1 MSTTLQSSP
10 TPAPGNPPLV
20 AAEKGSSLWT
30 DAFARLKKN
39 KLSMLGGIIVIL
51 ILLACFVLTPILSS
65 KLFGMNANEQDL
77 ANSFAK
83 PGETGLLGTDQ
94 LGRDMLMRVLEG
106 GQISLLVAILATLIT
121 VTIGIVYGGIAGYV
135 GGRTETVMMRIVDGL
150 LAMPFLIIV
159 ILFRELI
166 SGFVEEWSRSFIEWY
181 TKVFEPDADSLANL
195 VDNVL
200 RFSNLFPL
208 VIAIAAF
215 GWLTM
220 GRIVRT
226 SAASLRRQEFVEA
239 ARSLGLP
246 HRRIL
251 FRHILPN
258 MLGPI
263 IIYATLTIPSFI
275 LYEATLSFIGLG
287 IEPPNSSWGIL
298 IKEGANYLE
307 TNPIVLA
314 IPAIMFSLTLFA
326 FNFLGDGLRD
336 ALDPK
341 SSKD

>member
-1 MSTTLQSSP
+1 MSFQ
-10 TPAPGNPPLV
+10 PATAVPDI
-20 AAEKGSSLWT
+20 EKGSSLWT
-30 DAFARLKKN
+30 DAFSRLKKN
-39 KLSMLGGIIVIL
+39 KLAIAGGIVVVTIL
-51 ILLACFVLTPILSS
+51 VACFIITPILS
-65 KLFGMNANEQDL
+65 FGFKMSSSNQDL
-77 ANSFAK
+77 ANRFAS
-83 PGETGLLGTDQ
+83 PGTTGLLGTDQ

-106 GQISLLVAILATLIT
+106 GQISLLVAIIATAIT

-135 GGRTETVMMRIVDGL
+135 GGRTETIMMRIVDGL
-150 LAMPFLIIV
+150 LAMPFLIII

-166 SGFVEEWSRSFIEWY
+166 SVQVNDLGKW
-181 TKVFEPDADSLANL
+181 L
-195 VDNVL
+195 VDSRGFNADLVL
-200 RFSNLFPL
+200 RFSNLAPL
-208 VIAIAAF
+208 ILAIAAF

-246 HRRIL
+246 HHRIL

-298 IKEGANYLE
+298 IKEGAFFLE
-307 TNPIVLA
+307 TYPMILL
-314 IPAIMFSLTLFA
+314 IPAIVFSLTLFA

>member
-1 MSTTLQSSP
+1 MPETQ
-10 TPAPGNPPLV
+10 
-20 AAEKGSSLWT
+20 KGTSLWA
-30 DAFARLKKN
+30 DAFVRLKKN
-39 KLSMLGGIIVIL
+39 KLALLGGITVIG
-51 ILLACFVLTPILSS
+51 ILVACYILAPLLSF
-65 KLFGMNANEQDL
+65 FGYDATTQDL
-77 ANSFAK
+77 ARRFAG
-83 PGETGLLGTDQ
+83 PSGDTLLGTDQ
-94 LGRDMLMRVLEG
+94 LGRDLLMRILEG
-106 GQISLLVAILATLIT
+106 GQISLLVALIATSLT
-121 VTIGIVYGGIAGYV
+121 VTFGIIYGGIAGYV
-135 GGRTETVMMRIVDGL
+135 GGKTETIMMRIVDGL

-166 SGFVEEWSRSFIEWY
+166 SAKVEVYNHSFLNFYQEN
-181 TKVFEPDADSLANL
+181 FDPSPEALSGM
-195 VDNVL
+195 VDTVL
-200 RFSNLFPL
+200 RFSNLIPL
-208 VIAIAAF
+208 IFAIAAF

-220 GRIVRT
+220 GRIVRS

-239 ARSLGLP
+239 ARSLGLS

-287 IEPPNSSWGIL
+287 IQPPNSSWGIL
-298 IKEGANYLE
+298 IKEGAFFLE
-307 TNPIVLA
+307 TKPFILLY
-314 IPAIMFSLTLFA
+314 PALLFSLTLFA

-341 SSKD
+341 ASKD

>member
-1 MSTTLQSSP
+1 MSSSSASN
-10 TPAPGNPPLV
+10 PALPSL
-20 AAEKGSSLWT
+20 EKGSSLWS

-39 KLSMLGGIIVIL
+39 KLAIAGGVVVLTIL
-51 ILLACFVLTPILSS
+51 FACFIITPILT
-65 KLFGMNANEQDL
+65 FGFGFNANQQDL
-77 ANSFAK
+77 ANRFAT
-83 PGETGLLGTDQ
+83 PGTSGLLGTDQ

-106 GQISLLVAILATLIT
+106 GQISLLVAILATTLT
-121 VTIGIVYGGIAGYV
+121 VAIGIIYGGIAGYV
-135 GGRTETVMMRIVDGL
+135 GGRVETVMMRIVDGL

-166 SGFVEEWSRSFIEWY
+166 AARIDVLSKW
-181 TKVFEPDADSLANL
+181 L
-195 VDNVL
+195 VDAWNFDPDLVL
-200 RFSNLFPL
+200 RFSNLAPL
-208 VIAIAAF
+208 ILAIAAF

-226 SAASLRRQEFVEA
+226 ASASLRRQEFVEA

-246 HRRIL
+246 HHRIL

-298 IKEGANYLE
+298 IKEGANFLE
-307 TNPIVLA
+307 TYPTILA
-314 IPAIMFSLTLFA
+314 IPAILFSLTLFA

>member
-1 MSTTLQSSP
+1 MSVAIHSKTP
-10 TPAPGNPPLV
+10 TAAPSV
-20 AAEKGSSLWT
+20 EKGSSLWS
-30 DAFARLKKN
+30 DAYTRLKKN
-39 KLSMLGGIIVIL
+39 KLAMLGGIVVFL
-51 ILLACFVLTPILSS
+51 ILFACFIVTPILS
-65 KLFGMNANEQDL
+65 KMGMDATAQDL
-77 ANSFAK
+77 SNQFAK
-83 PGETGLLGTDQ
+83 PGEGSLLGTDQ

-106 GQISLLVAILATLIT
+106 GQISLLVAILSTLLT

-135 GGRTETVMMRIVDGL
+135 GGKTEAIMMRIVDGL

-166 SGFVEEWSRSFIEWY
+166 AARTDLIAEWLVANWGFSS
-181 TKVFEPDADSLANL
+181 DL
-195 VDNVL
+195 VL
-200 RFSNLFPL
+200 RFSNLVPL
-208 VIAIAAF
+208 IFAIAAF

-226 SAASLRRQEFVEA
+226 AAASLRRQEFVEA

-246 HRRIL
+246 HHRIL

-258 MLGPI
+258 MLGPV

-298 IKEGANYLE
+298 IKEGANFLE
-307 TNPIVLA
+307 TYPIVLA
-314 IPAIMFSLTLFA
+314 IPAILFSITLFA

>member
-1 MSTTLQSSP
+1 MSEIQ
-10 TPAPGNPPLV
+10 
-20 AAEKGSSLWT
+20 KGTSLWA
-30 DAFARLKKN
+30 DAFVRLKKN
-39 KLSMLGGIIVIL
+39 KLALFGGIAVITIL
-51 ILLACFVLTPILSS
+51 AACYLLAPLLSH
-65 KLFGMNANEQDL
+65 LGFDATTQDL
-77 ANSFAK
+77 TQRFAG
-83 PGETGLLGTDQ
+83 PSGNAILGTDQ
-94 LGRDMLMRVLEG
+94 LGRDLLMRILEG
-106 GQISLLVAILATLIT
+106 GQISLLVALLATALT
-121 VTIGIVYGGIAGYV
+121 VTFGVIYGGIAGYV
-135 GGRTETVMMRIVDGL
+135 GGKTETIMMRIVDGL

-166 SGFVEEWSRSFIEWY
+166 SAKVEIYSRNFLKFYAKTFDPSPE
-181 TKVFEPDADSLANL
+181 ALSGM
-195 VDNVL
+195 VDTIL
-200 RFSNLFPL
+200 RFSNLIPL
-208 VIAIAAF
+208 IFAIAAF

-220 GRIVRT
+220 GRIVRS

-258 MLGPI
+258 MLGPV

-298 IKEGANYLE
+298 IKEGANFLE
-307 TNPIVLA
+307 TKPLILLY
-314 IPAIMFSLTLFA
+314 PAFLFSLTLFA

-341 SSKD
+341 ASKD

>member
-1 MSTTLQSSP
+1 MSATTHSAVTPVAP
-10 TPAPGNPPLV
+10 TV
-20 AAEKGSSLWT
+20 EKGSSLWT

-39 KLSMLGGIIVIL
+39 KLAMLGGIVVIA
-51 ILLACFVLTPILSS
+51 ILVACFIVTPILGA
-65 KLFGMNANEQDL
+65 LGMDANKQDL
-77 ANSFAK
+77 SNQFAK
-83 PGETGLLGTDQ
+83 PGEGSILGTDQ

-106 GQISLLVAILATLIT
+106 GQISLLVAILSTLLT
-121 VTIGIVYGGIAGYV
+121 VTIGIIYGGIAGYV
-135 GGRTETVMMRIVDGL
+135 GGRVESVMMRIVDGL

-166 SGFVEEWSRSFIEWY
+166 AARTDLVAEWL
-181 TKVFEPDADSLANL
+181 VANWNMSSDL
-195 VDNVL
+195 VL
-200 RFSNLFPL
+200 RFSNLAPL
-208 VIAIAAF
+208 VLAIAAF

-226 SAASLRRQEFVEA
+226 AAASLRRQEFVEA

-258 MLGPI
+258 MLGPV

-298 IKEGANYLE
+298 IKEGANFLE
-307 TNPIVLA
+307 TYPIVLA
-314 IPAIMFSLTLFA
+314 IPAILFSVTLFA